1 MLEGMSLEAHSAALG
16 FADLLSR
23 RGSRLVQRERETAA
37 SRHGSE
43 APGPLSSS
51 ASDFLMQVEFDPEES
66 ARLPS
71 CVPHDVLARIRSEG
85 QLKPGFEY

>member
-66 ARLPS
+66 ARLP
-71 CVPHDVLARIRSEG
+71 PHDVLARIRSEG